1 MAFSY
6 CPDCGSRIY
15 LGHKPWVG
23 QLAGCDRCAAD
34 LEVVE
39 LNPPQLD
46 WTENLLDENWEK
58 EPEPEFQI
66 G

>member
-6 CPDCGSRIY
+6 CPDCGSRVY

-23 QLAGCDRCAAD
+23 QPVGCDRCNAD

-39 LNPPQLD
+39 VNPPQLD
-46 WTENLLDENWEK
+46 WTENLLDESWEK
-58 EPEPEFQI
+58 EPEPDFQTA
-66 G
+66 

>member
-1 MAFSY
+1 MAFAY

-23 QLAGCDRCAAD
+23 QPAGCDRCDAD

-39 LNPPQLD
+39 LSPLQLD
-46 WTENLLDENWEK
+46 WSENLLDEDWEK
-58 EPEPEFQI
+58 DWQFEVEPA
-66 G
+66 